1 MNTEMIQTAAPASA
15 RKRVAVVAHGMLS
28 GEVSF
33 LAGATEL
40 AALRPQISTQD
51 NDPDFRVFE
60 AIVSVSG
67 PNRPG
72 ITSVPPLDDA
82 SFVWDKMVGINA
94 CQSLL
99 KRFHD

>member
-1 MNTEMIQTAAPASA
+1 MNIEVTQTQEPSSA
-15 RKRVAVVAHGMLS
+15 RKRVTAVAHGMLS

-40 AALRPQISTQD
+40 AQLGQQIRTQD

-60 AIVSVSG
+60 VIASTSG
-67 PNRPG
+67 HNKLG
-72 ITSVPPLDDA
+72 ITKVPPLDDD
-82 SFVWDKMVGINA
+82 SFVWDKKIGITA